1 MGKTIIFDTET
12 TGIPI
17 MNGYNCYH
25 SPHLFEY
32 YKDARLIEL
41 GYLIFD
47 ENNQLIKK
55 KNHLIK
61 PDGFIIENTHIHGIS
76 HEMAMTNGQP
86 IQCIIDEL
94 YNDLEDVDTIVSHN
108 IKFDINILLSEC
120 FGLCNTHIIAK
131 IIDMEKQCTM
141 RMGKQFINSKKNPKL
156 TELYEHLFQKE
167 CKQTHRALSDAE
179 YCAEC
184 YLHMIK
190 EI

>member
-1 MGKTIIFDTET
+1 MGKTIVFDTET

-55 KNHLIK
+55 KNHLVK
-61 PDGFIIENTHIHGIS
+61 PNGFVIENAHIHGIS
-76 HEMAMTNGQP
+76 QEMAMTNGQP
-86 IQCIIDEL
+86 IESIIGEL
-94 YNDLEDVDTIVSHN
+94 YGDLYDIDTIVSHN

-120 FGLCNTHIIAK
+120 FGLCHTYIITK
-131 IIDMEKQCTM
+131 IIDMKKECTM
-141 RMGKQFINSKKNPKL
+141 QMGKKFIDYKKNPKL
-156 TELYEHLFQKE
+156 TELYEHLFQKK
-167 CKQTHRALSDAE
+167 CKQIHRALSDAE

-184 YLHMIK
+184 YLHMI
-190 EI
+190 ENT

>member
-1 MGKTIIFDTET
+1 MGKTIVFDTET

-55 KNHLIK
+55 KNHLVK
-61 PDGFIIENTHIHGIS
+61 PNGFVIENSHIHGIS
-76 HEMAMTNGQP
+76 QEMAMANGQP
-86 IQCIIDEL
+86 IESIIGEL
-94 YNDLEDVDTIVSHN
+94 YCDLYDIDTIVSHN

-120 FGLCNTHIIAK
+120 FGLCHTYIITK
-131 IIDMEKQCTM
+131 IIDMKKECTM
-141 RMGKQFINSKKNPKL
+141 QMGKNFIDYKKNPKL
-156 TELYEHLFQKE
+156 TELYEHLFQKK
-167 CKQTHRALSDAE
+167 CKQIHRALSDAE

-184 YLHMIK
+184 YLHMI
-190 EI
+190 ENT